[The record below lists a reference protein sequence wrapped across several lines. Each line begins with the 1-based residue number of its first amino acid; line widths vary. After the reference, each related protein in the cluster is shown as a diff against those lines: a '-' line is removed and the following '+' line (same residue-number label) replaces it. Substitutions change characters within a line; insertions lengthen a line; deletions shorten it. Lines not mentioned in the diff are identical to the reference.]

1 MAHTHNVLEHRWGER
16 VRVNIPVR
24 VSTAA
29 SAGAG
34 GCLRNLSLSGA
45 LMMCDCNLRLHA
57 LIEVL
62 IELPPPAGHAAVVEA
77 YVSRIVDD
85 GMGIEWCE
93 FAPPIVKGLLRDPS
107 VRFPHGHMSSTEHAG
122 DGSGAMS
129 ASSAPGGSRI

>member
-1 MAHTHNVLEHRWGER
+1 MAHTRNGLEHRWGER

-29 SAGAG
+29 LAGAG

-45 LMMCDCNLRLHA
+45 LMKCECGLRLHA
-57 LIEVL
+57 LIEVR
-62 IELPPPAGHAAVVEA
+62 IELQPAGHTAVVEA
-77 YVSRIVDD
+77 YVSRIVDE

-107 VRFPHGHMSSTEHAG
+107 VRFTHGRAGSEQAG
-122 DGSGAMS
+122 DATVAMS
-129 ASSAPGGSRI
+129 AGSAAGGSRI